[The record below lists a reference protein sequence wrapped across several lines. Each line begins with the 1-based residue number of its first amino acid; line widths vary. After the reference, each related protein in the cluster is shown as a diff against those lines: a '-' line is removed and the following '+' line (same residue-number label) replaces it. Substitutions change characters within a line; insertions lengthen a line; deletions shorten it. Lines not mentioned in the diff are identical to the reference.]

1 LSLVRDMPGQ
11 PRAMED
17 FAWAFLIRVWGFN
30 FCAEFGSSAS
40 GGGHGEALVGW
51 CRLLQCWWGG
61 NGIFCWSS
69 AGAGGNGIFESA
81 IAVGLS
87 TEAGAEHGGV
97 GAETSALMAHS
108 RCIILAQSLST
119 IVVRVQRAWEFF
131 VVALIRCCV
140 FV

>member
-11 PRAMED
+11 PRAMEG
-17 FAWAFLIRVWGFN
+17 FAGTFLIRVWGFN

-40 GGGHGEALVGW
+40 GGGHGEALVGR
-51 CRLLQCWWGG
+51 CRLLQCRWGG
-61 NGIFCWSS
+61 NGSFCRSS
-69 AGAGGNGIFESA
+69 AGAGGKGIFESA

-97 GAETSALMAHS
+97 GAEMSALIAHS
-108 RCIILAQSLST
+108 RRIILAQSSST

-131 VVALIRCCV
+131 VMASIRC
-140 FV
+140 